1 MVIDGCIV
9 MLDVD
14 FMEEMVREK
23 GLPEYKPNLATGFLT
38 RAVESLAIK
47 HSGVVVFG
55 LDYERG
61 TEEAVL
67 EFPLTS
73 CDELRKDLDQIHNEL
88 ARMGFSISIVCLD
101 GYVLGK
107 KANTREEAY
116 KGTPW
121 RKKAYKELLRI
132 KRKLHA
138 FREENSPN

>member
-1 MVIDGCIV
+1 

-47 HSGVVVFG
+47 HNGVVIFG

-88 ARMGFSISIVCLD
+88 ARMGFSISLVCLD

-107 KANTREEAY
+107 RANTREEAY

-121 RKKAYKELLRI
+121 RKKGLPRTAKNKKETPRI
-132 KRKLHA
+132 KGGKIHLTKL
-138 FREENSPN
+138 F